1 MNDAGKMTLSALLGD
16 YPNTLPLKAGEV
28 RSGLVD
34 FSFAEVKPANK
45 GFKPL
50 VREHKFDVGELAIV
64 TYLQA
69 MTYSKPYVL
78 MPVVV
83 VARDQHHTLV
93 YNPDRGELRPEQLAG
108 KRVGVRA
115 YTVTTGVWVRG
126 ILHEQ
131 FGLDL
136 DKIDW
141 VTFDDPHLAEY
152 ADPPEIQRATAGKDI
167 VQMLLDGE
175 IDAAVV
181 GDKLPDPRLKRLIP
195 DHDAA
200 ATAWSEQHGDPINH
214 MLVVRRELS
223 YTRPDIV
230 AEVFRAFKDSRDIA
244 IRGGHENAKRLRF
257 GLEANRRSLETII
270 RFAFEQKIIPEKY
283 AVEDLF
289 DEVTAELC

>member
-1 MNDAGKMTLSALLGD
+1 MA
-16 YPNTLPLKAGEV
+16 
-28 RSGLVD
+28 
-34 FSFAEVKPANK
+34 
-45 GFKPL
+45 
-50 VREHKFDVGELAIV
+50 
-64 TYLQA
+64 
-69 MTYSKPYVL
+69 YSKPYVL
-78 MPVVV
+78 MPIVV
-83 VARDQHHTLV
+83 VARDQHHSLV
-93 YNPDRGELRPEQLAG
+93 YNPERGELRPEQLAG

-136 DKIDW
+136 NKVDW
-141 VTFDDPHLAEY
+141 VTFDDSHLGEY
-152 ADPPEIQRATAGKDI
+152 TDPPEIQRAPSGKDI

-181 GDKLPDPRLKRLIP
+181 GDKLPNPRLRRLIP
-195 DHDAA
+195 DHEGAA
-200 ATAWSEQHGDPINH
+200 AAWSAKHGNPINH

-223 YTRPDIV
+223 HARPDIV
-230 AEVFRAFKDSRDIA
+230 GEFFRVFKESRDIA
-244 IRGGHENAKRLRF
+244 IRRGNNELERLQF

-270 RFAFEQKIIPEKY
+270 RIAFEQKIIPEKY